1 MEAGTGCPFGP
12 QTLAP
17 EEAIRSA
24 DAVGKR
30 LLEVTVLPQVA
41 LTAGGKPEGPRQED
55 QLG

>member
-1 MEAGTGCPFGP
+1 MEAGTGSPFGP

>member
-1 MEAGTGCPFGP
+1 MEAGTGSPFGP

-17 EEAIRSA
+17 EEAMGGT

-41 LTAGGKPEGPRQED
+41 LTAGGEPEGPRQED

>member
-1 MEAGTGCPFGP
+1 MEAGTGSPFGP

-17 EEAIRSA
+17 EEAMGGT